1 MSGTMAIP
9 GGVRLVRRSSAQT
22 VRRPAVQ
29 ALDEEAIVRRCQEG
43 DHDAFRVLVERY
55 EQRATRLAYRF
66 VKRHDVAKDIAQE
79 AFIRAYRS
87 IGEFRSKSQFYTWF
101 YRILVNLALDH
112 LRRDRM
118 ELSEFQDD
126 TLLRSQV
133 AAEAQVRRAN
143 PGEELWRK
151 EQRKAIVRA
160 IDSLQPDQR
169 ETIVLREFEGL
180 SYEEIAQVT
189 KVPIGTVMS
198 RLFYARRKL
207 QDKLRAYLD

>member
-1 MSGTMAIP
+1 MNGTMAIP
-9 GGVRLVRRSSAQT
+9 GAARLVRRSSAQT
-22 VRRPAVQ
+22 VRRPAQ
-29 ALDEEAIVRRCQEG
+29 PLDEETIVRRCQEG
-43 DHDAFRVLVERY
+43 DQDAFRILVERY

-66 VKRHDVAKDIAQE
+66 VKRHDVAKDVAQE

-87 IGEFRSKSQFYTWF
+87 IREFRSKSQFYTWF

>member
-1 MSGTMAIP
+1 MNGTTMVLP
-9 GGVRLVRRSSAQT
+9 GAGRLVRRNAART
-22 VRRPAVQ
+22 VQRPVQ
-29 ALDEEAIVRRCQEG
+29 SLDEESIVRRCQEG
-43 DHDAFRVLVERY
+43 DQDAFRVLVERY

-66 VKRHDVAKDIAQE
+66 VRRHDVAKDIAQE

-87 IGEFRSKSQFYTWF
+87 IKEFRSKSQFYTWF

-112 LRRDRM
+112 IRRDRT
-118 ELSEFQDD
+118 ELAEFQDD

-133 AAEAQVRRAN
+133 ASEAQVRRAN
-143 PGEELWRK
+143 PGEALWRK

-169 ETIVLREFEGL
+169 QTIVLREFEGL